1 MCGRYYLER
10 TTLLPHEAAA
20 LLNERFERAVKLEGE
35 VFPGDLAPVR
45 APNRR
50 REKAAFAMEW
60 GYTLPDGRR
69 VINARSE
76 TAGEKPLF
84 RDGMAHRRCVVPASR
99 YFEWQREGKRRA
111 RYAVWAKDGGA
122 LCMAGVY
129 RVEEGRAEFAILT
142 RAPAEEIAFIHDRM
156 PVLLPADLA
165 DAWLDAANDPKA
177 LLDQALREV
186 AFAPDPGEAVQ
197 LGMEI

>member
-35 VFPGDLAPVR
+35 VSPGDLAPVR

-50 REKAAFAMEW
+50 RQKAAFAMEW

-76 TAGEKPLF
+76 TAGERPLF

-99 YFEWQREGKRRA
+99 YFEWQRRGKGRA
-111 RYAVWAKDGGA
+111 RYAVWAKDGGP

-129 RVEEGRAEFAILT
+129 RLEGRKAVFAILT
-142 RAPAEEIAFIHDRM
+142 REPAAEIAFLHDRM
-156 PVLLPADLA
+156 PVLLPENLA
-165 DAWLDAANDPKA
+165 DAWLDAANDPA
-177 LLDQALREV
+177 ELLRQALREV
-186 AFAPDPGEAVQ
+186 AFAPDPGETVQ
-197 LGMEI
+197 LGMEL